1 MNDTE
6 KENEELPEN
15 LKKMIN
21 SFFPLKYFAL
31 KMYVSIAFLFLIQFG
46 ILYLFIKLNY
56 TIAER
61 LFTIGLSILSVC
73 IYKLSQKPSYERVP
87 NAPYW
92 AFIVFLICGFSKFDW
107 YIPIFSI
114 FFLSL
119 PLGSFG
125 KIIWIRMV
133 VNNSDFRHL
142 HWINIFTVSSFFITL
157 TGLLIH

>member
-6 KENEELPEN
+6 KENEEF
-15 LKKMIN
+15 
-21 SFFPLKYFAL
+21 SGKYFAL
-31 KMYVSIAFLFLIQFG
+31 KLYVSIAFLFLIQLG
-46 ILYLFIKLNY
+46 ILYLLIKLNY

-73 IYKLSQKPSYERVP
+73 IYKLSQKSSYERVP

-92 AFIVFLICGFSKFDW
+92 AFIVFLIWGFSKFDW

-114 FFLSL
+114 SFLSF

-133 VNNSDFRHL
+133 VNNSDFQHL
-142 HWINIFTVSSFFITL
+142 HWINIFTVISFFITL